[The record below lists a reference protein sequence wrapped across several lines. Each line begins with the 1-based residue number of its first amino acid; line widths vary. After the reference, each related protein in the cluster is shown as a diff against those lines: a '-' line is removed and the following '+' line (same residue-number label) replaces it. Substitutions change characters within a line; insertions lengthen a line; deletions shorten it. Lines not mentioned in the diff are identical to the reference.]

1 MENKLLLIGRFYSK
15 GVMQNIGHV
24 QHTDTQINGNN
35 IDNINTKHKT
45 DQKHRL
51 KHAQR
56 RQKHKATFN
65 IREPIQPGTGSKKL

>member
-1 MENKLLLIGRFYSK
+1 M
-15 GVMQNIGHV
+15 VQNIGHV

-45 DQKHRL
+45 DQKHQL

-56 RQKHKATFN
+56 RRKHKATFN
-65 IREPIQPGTGSKKL
+65 IREPIQPGTGSKKLYVTFSQTKGM